1 MMRNRTGSYGLNTM
15 VNFKRNTLLME
26 FKSIFTAGPGTGR
39 AFRPCFYTLLLAL
52 IFFTGA
58 HEGSGE
64 LKRCQMKLYS
74 SNGREI
80 RLDVEIAASE
90 RDRQK
95 GLMYRTS
102 LPHNSGMLFVFEK
115 EKRLSFWMKNT
126 YIPLD
131 IAFIDSHGVIKDIY
145 QMRPLDTS
153 VFYNSSTEVRY
164 ALEVNQWWF
173 EKNGISAGS
182 KTGLNGCIGK

>member
-1 MMRNRTGSYGLNTM
+1 
-15 VNFKRNTLLME
+15 
-26 FKSIFTAGPGTGR
+26 
-39 AFRPCFYTLLLAL
+39 
-52 IFFTGA
+52 
-58 HEGSGE
+58 
-64 LKRCQMKLYS
+64 MKLYS